1 MTAESD
7 CSHEIK
13 RCLLL
18 GRKAMTNLDNIF
30 KSRDITLPTK
40 VHIVKAMI
48 FPVIMYGCESWT
60 IKKAECWRIDAFWT
74 VVLENTLES
83 LLDSKE
89 INLVNCKGN
98 QFWTFIW
105 RKDAEAEALIL
116 WPPEVKSQLTGKD
129 SDAGKDWGRGQKG
142 TTEDEMDWLN
152 GHEFEQ
158 TPGDGEGQG
167 SLACCSPWGCR
178 VRHDWATEQQKQ
190 CEEWNPGPYGGTGAV
205 CPPLL
210 DAVSQ
215 RLLHF
220 TVPLAVCELS
230 FPKSSLY
237 WQRF

>member
-1 MTAESD
+1 
-7 CSHEIK
+7 
-13 RCLLL
+13 
-18 GRKAMTNLDNIF
+18 MTNLDNIF

-116 WPPEVKSQLTGKD
+116 WPPDVKSQLTGKD

>member
-1 MTAESD
+1 MWE
-7 CSHEIK
+7 
-13 RCLLL
+13 
-18 GRKAMTNLDNIF
+18 LDYKENWAL
-30 KSRDITLPTK
+30 KNW
-40 VHIVKAMI
+40 
-48 FPVIMYGCESWT
+48 C
-60 IKKAECWRIDAFWT
+60 FWT
-74 VVLENTLES
+74 VVLEKTLKS
-83 LLDSKE
+83 PLDCKE
-89 INLVNCKGN
+89 IQPVHPKGD
-98 QFWTFIW
+98 QSWIFIG
-105 RKDAEAEALIL
+105 RTDAEAETPTL
-116 WPPEVKSQLTGKD
+116 WPLDAKSWLIWKD
-129 SDAGKDWGRGQKG
+129 PDAGKDWWQEKG